1 MFDRGTLTE
10 AELIERWETRM
21 GRPQSE
27 LSAIID
33 AVRESLDV
41 KPDTLRL
48 VQALR
53 QRGTELF
60 CLSNMPN
67 SVYVHLRRRHGF
79 WDAFKGIVISGQ
91 IQMMKPEPE
100 VFAHLLD
107 KFALRAEET
116 VFIDDAPANIEG
128 AKRVS

>member
-48 VQALR
+48 VQRSA
-53 QRGTELF
+53 
-60 CLSNMPN
+60 NAAPN
-67 SVYVHLRRRHGF
+67 SSASPTCRTPSTF
-79 WDAFKGIVISGQ
+79 
-91 IQMMKPEPE
+91 
-100 VFAHLLD
+100 
-107 KFALRAEET
+107 T
-116 VFIDDAPANIEG
+116 
-128 AKRVS
+128 